1 MHVDLRSVMED
12 TIALRD
18 YDLKVNNIT
27 VQRDFESVLPSVV
40 VDPHQ
45 LEQVYLNI
53 INNAADA
60 MLDGRNGGVLRIKIY
75 TTTGMLSASSMIPAR
90 A

>member
-1 MHVDLRSVMED
+1 MTSRSTTLPCSV
-12 TIALRD
+12 T
-18 YDLKVNNIT
+18 LK
-27 VQRDFESVLPSVV
+27 SALPSVV

-60 MLDGRNGGVLRIKIY
+60 MLDGRNGGVLRIKIFRDNRHVVCEFHDFR
-75 TTTGMLSASSMIPAR
+75 PR
-90 A
+90 PK